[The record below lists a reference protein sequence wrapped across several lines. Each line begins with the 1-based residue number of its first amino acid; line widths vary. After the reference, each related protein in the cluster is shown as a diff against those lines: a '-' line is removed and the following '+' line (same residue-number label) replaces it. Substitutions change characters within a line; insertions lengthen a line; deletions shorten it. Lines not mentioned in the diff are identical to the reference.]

1 MTTNIAKPAD
11 PLSPEEADRLASRI
25 RPSWELDDGDFADG
39 ADPSVESLARGGV
52 SPEIT
57 KESAPFSDPAANSP
71 HDTMVDSGPSVEAAR
86 TVESA
91 PLDLDT
97 AAAPQ
102 PRSGRQKAVGATRM
116 GLGDPDEHL
125 DSQAI
130 VSSKIVSIG
139 EAAPVAASP
148 AASAKAEAPPPP
160 SKRAASVSTPVSDPP
175 RRSSVASSAPP
186 AAMPAPVAPVQP
198 SFSRADDP
206 IEIPVQKTSR
216 TVLFAIGGAA
226 ILAAVLGGVAIFS
239 GDPKK
244 TDAPQ
249 SSEPAS
255 PKAPET
261 AKAVETA
268 KPAETAKSVEPAPS
282 VTATAA
288 PEATTTPTTSPT
300 PTTTPDPK
308 PAKPEP
314 VKPDPVKPK
323 PSSGSGNNPPASG
336 GKKPPKSG
344 GGGIIRDAPF

>member
-1 MTTNIAKPAD
+1 MTTNIAQPPD

-25 RPSWELDDGDFADG
+25 RPSWELDDGDFAEG
-39 ADPSVESLARGGV
+39 GDPSVESLARGGV
-52 SPEIT
+52 SPGIT

-71 HDTMVDSGPSVEAAR
+71 HDTMIDSGPTISAAR

-91 PLDLDT
+91 SLVVDT
-97 AAAPQ
+97 TATPQ
-102 PRSGRQKAVGATRM
+102 SKSGRQKAVGATRM
-116 GLGDPDEHL
+116 GLGDPDEFL

-148 AASAKAEAPPPP
+148 AASANAEAPPPP
-160 SKRAASVSTPVSDPP
+160 SKRAASVSTPQSDPP
-175 RRSSVASSAPP
+175 RRSLVASSAPP
-186 AAMPAPVAPVQP
+186 PAMPPPVVPVQP
-198 SFSRADDP
+198 SYSRADDP
-206 IEIPVQKTSR
+206 IEIPVQKISR
-216 TVLFAIGGAA
+216 SVLFAIGGAA

-239 GDPKK
+239 GADPKK

-255 PKAPET
+255 PKATET

-268 KPAETAKSVEPAPS
+268 KPAETAKSVDPTPS
-282 VTATAA
+282 VTAA
-288 PEATTTPTTSPT
+288 PEPTSASASKR
-300 PTTTPDPK
+300 DPEV
-308 PAKPEP
+308 AKPEP

-323 PSSGSGNNPPASG
+323 PSSGTGNNPPASG